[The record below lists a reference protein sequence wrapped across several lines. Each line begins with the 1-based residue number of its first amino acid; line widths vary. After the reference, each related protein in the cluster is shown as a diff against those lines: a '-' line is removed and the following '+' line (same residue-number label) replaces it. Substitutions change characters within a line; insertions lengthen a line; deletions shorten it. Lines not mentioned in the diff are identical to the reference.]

1 MSLKSPS
8 HTKKKRNE
16 HREFLRTRRRGGCT
30 RCSLRRIG
38 VVFACVRFFFPCW
51 VQSTSIIAVLVCFS
65 EICFHLCF
73 FYSKFL
79 LQRRPVHHLESRGR
93 GWIHDIRRSNCAL
106 CVCVCVLCSCLL
118 VCDCV
123 CGLAVCVFVR
133 ADWARSN
140 CACKHAH
147 LLYIRVHTKSRL
159 GKVQLRVVCYVFVCC
174 VLCVVFVFAGL

>member
-1 MSLKSPS
+1 MLG
-8 HTKKKRNE
+8 TKCE
-16 HREFLRTRRRGGCT
+16 YY
-30 RCSLRRIG
+30 CSF
-38 VVFACVRFFFPCW
+38 V
-51 VQSTSIIAVLVCFS
+51 VCFS

-73 FYSKFL
+73 FYSSSSSFKEG
-79 LQRRPVHHLESRGR
+79 PCITWTVEEEAGYTISEGPT
-93 GWIHDIRRSNCAL
+93 AL

-133 ADWARSN
+133 AGWARSN

-159 GKVQLRVVCYVFVCC
+159 GKVQLRVVCCVFVCC